1 MISRK
6 EYMQFIEES
15 WRAAFRLLSEDADS
29 KNYGVKIKDIETW
42 NASKISIL
50 NEKSSQI
57 FNTIA
62 GGADVIL
69 AVMQKADYQ
78 AFRSFVLRGEVK
90 DITAQ
95 LDQKTALVPLSLSE
109 LQ

>member
-1 MISRK
+1 
-6 EYMQFIEES
+6 MQFIEES

-62 GGADVIL
+62 GGADV
-69 AVMQKADYQ
+69 
-78 AFRSFVLRGEVK
+78 VLVLCRKPIIKLLEVSCLREK
-90 DITAQ
+90 SKI
-95 LDQKTALVPLSLSE
+95 SLRN
-109 LQ
+109 